1 MPDNKEEWFS
11 EYLKSFQA
19 EQMRESEEYAVESD
33 TSSIEEASNT
43 DTITKFVIFYIK
55 I

>member
-1 MPDNKEEWFS
+1 
-11 EYLKSFQA
+11 
-19 EQMRESEEYAVESD
+19 MRESEEYAVESD

-43 DTITKFVIFYIK
+43 DTITKFVYFIIQIESWKVFIHT